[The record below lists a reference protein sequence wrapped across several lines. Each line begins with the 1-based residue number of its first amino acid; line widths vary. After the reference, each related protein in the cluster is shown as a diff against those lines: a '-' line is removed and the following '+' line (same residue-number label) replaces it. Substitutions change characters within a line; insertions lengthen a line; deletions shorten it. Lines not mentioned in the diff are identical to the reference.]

1 MRHLSFLAQG
11 LDAGNICPACPKGNG
26 KVVYALDALFGLPRK
41 RAAGVSHRPALHGN
55 LFFCNQD
62 SVDEFVAETDDL
74 KQSFQDCS
82 NFLAGNML
90 RSSTRYKALEE
101 TAVFGSACRREF
113 PALFLNL
120 KHGER
125 LAYSVWIID
134 QLIDRHSPECNKS
147 LEVYVMYD
155 IACTLKKYLEVRI
168 LSMYVYSSIATYYI
182 TFVYR
187 VMEDLIFWRKFT
199 FPCLL
204 FMHMGTKHHARL
216 NVQLEELERKYLISH
231 RWASND
237 SDYVQMLGIFST
249 EKQTYV
255 AEALWAT
262 SARRQF
268 LVKLKVKYAEGHKIA
283 KKTQFK
289 LQKRHKSSMHCFR
302 NTTLAMLLLLVTAVL
317 SHLLMP

>member
-1 MRHLSFLAQG
+1 

-125 LAYSVWIID
+125 YV
-134 QLIDRHSPECNKS
+134 
-147 LEVYVMYD
+147 VYVN
-155 IACTLKKYLEVRI
+155 II
-168 LSMYVYSSIATYYI
+168 
-182 TFVYR
+182 
-187 VMEDLIFWRKFT
+187 VMLIMCIDWHIQ
-199 FPCLL
+199 C
-204 FMHMGTKHHARL
+204 G
-216 NVQLEELERKYLISH
+216 
-231 RWASND
+231 
-237 SDYVQMLGIFST
+237 
-249 EKQTYV
+249 
-255 AEALWAT
+255 
-262 SARRQF
+262 
-268 LVKLKVKYAEGHKIA
+268 
-283 KKTQFK
+283 
-289 LQKRHKSSMHCFR
+289 
-302 NTTLAMLLLLVTAVL
+302 
-317 SHLLMP
+317 

>member
-1 MRHLSFLAQG
+1 
-11 LDAGNICPACPKGNG
+11 
-26 KVVYALDALFGLPRK
+26 
-41 RAAGVSHRPALHGN
+41 
-55 LFFCNQD
+55 
-62 SVDEFVAETDDL
+62 
-74 KQSFQDCS
+74 
-82 NFLAGNML
+82 
-90 RSSTRYKALEE
+90 
-101 TAVFGSACRREF
+101 
-113 PALFLNL
+113 
-120 KHGER
+120 
-125 LAYSVWIID
+125 
-134 QLIDRHSPECNKS
+134 
-147 LEVYVMYD
+147 
-155 IACTLKKYLEVRI
+155 
-168 LSMYVYSSIATYYI
+168 
-182 TFVYR
+182 
-187 VMEDLIFWRKFT
+187 
-199 FPCLL
+199 
-204 FMHMGTKHHARL
+204 MGTKHHARL